1 MQWRTPITLAVLVV
15 ILLGAAYYGWQTVVD
30 PVTDSGTATPT
41 NTSQTTTSPGHLTC
55 VRKTTYAAGAKV
67 GSGSFKVNVYNAS
80 DVSGRAGDVS
90 AELSV
95 NGFQQGLAA
104 NAPAGVTA
112 TNVTILTS
120 TPASPRVQLVKAQFK
135 GPVKV
140 LAGPDLATGVDV
152 IVGPEFVGMA
162 TGAPDTLTVQK
173 ATTVCAHFAKPASG
187 AH

>member
-1 MQWRTPITLAVLVV
+1 M
-15 ILLGAAYYGWQTVVD
+15 
-30 PVTDSGTATPT
+30 
-41 NTSQTTTSPGHLTC
+41 
-55 VRKTTYAAGAKV
+55 
-67 GSGSFKVNVYNAS
+67 
-80 DVSGRAGDVS
+80 S

-140 LAGPDLATGVDV
+140 LAGPDLASGVEV
-152 IVGPEFVGMA
+152 IVGPEFVGMQRQVRR
-162 TGAPDTLTVQK
+162 TPRTLTVQK